1 MMKIDFQDQKITIYF
16 IENLKY
22 LLKKRKVTYKELL
35 VSLGYESDMVFLIG
49 QWVNG
54 IETPDLEDLVK
65 LALIFK
71 VGLEEMI
78 TVDLEKQDSLK
89 S

>member
-16 IENLKY
+16 VENLKY
-22 LLKKRKVTYKELL
+22 LLKKSKMTYKELL
-35 VSLGYESDMVFLIG
+35 VSLGYETDMVFLIG

-54 IETPDLEDLVK
+54 IKTPDLEDLVK

-78 TVDLEKQDSLK
+78 TVDLKKQDSLR
-89 S
+89 

>member
-16 IENLKY
+16 VENLKY
-22 LLKKRKVTYKELL
+22 LLKKSKVTYKELL

>member
-22 LLKKRKVTYKELL
+22 LLKKSKVTYKELL

>member
-16 IENLKY
+16 VENLKY
-22 LLKKRKVTYKELL
+22 LLKKSKMTYKELL

>member
-16 IENLKY
+16 VENLKY

>member
-16 IENLKY
+16 VENLKY
-22 LLKKRKVTYKELL
+22 LLKKSKMTYKELL

-65 LALIFK
+65 LALTFK

>member
-16 IENLKY
+16 VENLNY
-22 LLKKRKVTYKELL
+22 LLKKSKMTYKELL
-35 VSLGYESDMVFLIG
+35 VSLGYETDMVFLIG

-54 IETPDLEDLVK
+54 IKTPDLEDLVK

-78 TVDLEKQDSLK
+78 TVDLKKQDSLR
-89 S
+89 

>member
-16 IENLKY
+16 VENLKY
-22 LLKKRKVTYKELL
+22 LLKKRKMTYKELL